1 MCYSLRYSRKKKRR
15 KRSLLVFSSLSLF
28 FSSPLVVERT
38 RRKKFSRLLICWGA
52 KNSKNKFKKFGR
64 AFFFLSVSS
73 LVFSAAPSFALKI
86 TKQPRCT
93 LSLSVQVALRALTRA
108 QTQKTLPSQ
117 RNTGGGRKK
126 NCLKKIGKKK
136 YETPPL
142 PSKS

>member
-15 KRSLLVFSSLSLF
+15 KRSLLVFSSSLSLF

-73 LVFSAAPSFALKI
+73 RFLRGAFLRVENNETAAALG
-86 TKQPRCT
+86 TRCA
-93 LSLSVQVALRALTRA
+93 LSLSVQVARA
-108 QTQKTLPSQ
+108 QTENALLSKKP
-117 RNTGGGRKK
+117 RGGRKK
-126 NCLKKIGKKK
+126 KLPKKSNKNRQKN
-136 YETPPL
+136 TRLPPL
-142 PSKS
+142 